1 MRKIAIFTLIIVVV
15 IAGWLLYLEH
25 DKKTFME
32 SLPKPPEPVNP
43 RVNNS
48 ATADSPPFQT
58 GTSAGETS
66 TDTGEVSSA
75 VPQESVPANR
85 DTPVQENEDIT
96 VDDEWRIDD
105 SLPHDELSD
114 PWQQPENS
122 VDRTPHLEW
131 SPDERADAMRDSY
144 LEMFGNIP
152 QVYVASEYQRK
163 LFKNERMTID
173 EHIAGEEALFY
184 LYPQGNRQMLEML
197 RTMKAAGI
205 THLDYEVGFGVS
217 EFADEEE

>member
-15 IAGWLLYLEH
+15 IAGWMLYLEH

-32 SLPKPPEPVNP
+32 SLPQPPEPVSP

-48 ATADSPPFQT
+48 PTADSPPFQT
-58 GTSAGETS
+58 GTNADETS
-66 TDTGEVSSA
+66 IDTGEVSSA
-75 VPQESVPANR
+75 VEHDSVQENSDN
-85 DTPVQENEDIT
+85 PVQENEDIT
-96 VDDEWRIDD
+96 VGDDWRIDD
-105 SLPHDELSD
+105 SLPRDKPPE
-114 PWQQPENS
+114 PWQQQESS
-122 VDRTPHLEW
+122 VDRTPNLEL
-131 SPDERADAMRDSY
+131 SPDERADAIRDSY
-144 LEMFGNIP
+144 LEMFGDIP

-173 EHIAGEEALFY
+173 EHIAGEEALSY
-184 LYPQGNRQMLEML
+184 LYPQGSRQMLEML

>member
-15 IAGWLLYLEH
+15 IAGWMLYLEH

-32 SLPKPPEPVNP
+32 SLPQPPEPVSP

-48 ATADSPPFQT
+48 DTADPLPFQP
-58 GTSAGETS
+58 GTSTGETS

-75 VPQESVPANR
+75 VEHDSVPANS

-96 VDDEWRIDD
+96 VGDDWRIDD
-105 SLPHDELSD
+105 SLPRDKPPE
-114 PWQQPENS
+114 PWQQQESS
-122 VDRTPHLEW
+122 VDRTPNLEL

-144 LEMFGNIP
+144 LEMFGDIP

-173 EHIAGEEALFY
+173 EHIVGQEALFY
-184 LYPQGNRQMLEML
+184 LYPQRNRQMLELL
-197 RTMKAAGI
+197 RTMKADGI

>member
-15 IAGWLLYLEH
+15 IAGWMLYLEH

-32 SLPKPPEPVNP
+32 SLPQPPEPGNP

-58 GTSAGETS
+58 GTSTGETG

-75 VPQESVPANR
+75 VEEDSVPANS

-96 VDDEWRIDD
+96 VDDDWRIDE

-184 LYPQGNRQMLEML
+184 LYPQRSRHMLEML
-197 RTMKAAGI
+197 RTMKSAGI
-205 THLDYEVGFGVS
+205 THLDYEVGFGVP

>member
-15 IAGWLLYLEH
+15 IAGWMLYLEH

-66 TDTGEVSSA
+66 TDTGEVSSS
-75 VPQESVPANR
+75 VPQESVPANS
-85 DTPVQENEDIT
+85 DNPVQENEDIT
-96 VDDEWRIDD
+96 MGDDWRIDD
-105 SLPHDELSD
+105 SLPHDEPSD
-114 PWQQPENS
+114 LWQQPEKS
-122 VDRTPHLEW
+122 VDRTPHLEL

-173 EHIAGEEALFY
+173 EHIVGEEALSY
-184 LYPQGNRQMLEML
+184 LYPQGSRQMLEML

-205 THLDYEVGFGVS
+205 THLDYEVGFGVP

>member
-15 IAGWLLYLEH
+15 IAGWMLYLEH

-32 SLPKPPEPVNP
+32 SLPQPPEPVNP

-48 ATADSPPFQT
+48 DTADSPPFQP
-58 GTSAGETS
+58 GTSTGETS
-66 TDTGEVSSA
+66 TDTGEVSWA
-75 VPQESVPANR
+75 VEQDSVPANS

-96 VDDEWRIDD
+96 VGDDWRIDD
-105 SLPHDELSD
+105 SLPRDKPPE
-114 PWQQPENS
+114 PWQQQESS
-122 VDRTPHLEW
+122 VDRTPNLEL
-131 SPDERADAMRDSY
+131 SPDERADAIRDSY
-144 LEMFGNIP
+144 LEMFGDIP

-173 EHIAGEEALFY
+173 EHIAGEEALSY
-184 LYPQGNRQMLEML
+184 LYPQGSRQMLEML

>member
-15 IAGWLLYLEH
+15 IAGWMLYLEH

-32 SLPKPPEPVNP
+32 SLPQPPEPVSP

-48 ATADSPPFQT
+48 DTADPPPFQP
-58 GTSAGETS
+58 GTSTGETS

-75 VPQESVPANR
+75 AEHDSVQENS

-96 VDDEWRIDD
+96 VGDDWRIDD
-105 SLPHDELSD
+105 SLPRDKPPE
-114 PWQQPENS
+114 PWQQQESS
-122 VDRTPHLEW
+122 VDRTPNLEL

-144 LEMFGNIP
+144 LEMFGDIP

-173 EHIAGEEALFY
+173 EHIVGEEALSY
-184 LYPQGNRQMLEML
+184 LYPQQNRQMLEL
-197 RTMKAAGI
+197 FRTMKAAGV